1 MALIGYARVST
12 QDQNMA
18 MQIDALREYGCE
30 RIFEEKRSGKAK
42 ERPQLEAMFDYLRE
56 GDTVVVWK
64 LDRLGRSMRDL
75 LDLTERMEQ
84 RGIGF
89 VSIKDGIDMTD
100 ATGRLYFHLMAC
112 LAEFERDLIS
122 ERTKAGLAAARA
134 RGRQGGRKPA
144 DPKKLEQAY
153 ILYDSQTV
161 SVADIC
167 KMVGISETTFYRY
180 NKERKVAETNKE
192 AADEQV

>member
-12 QDQNMA
+12 EDQSLDL
-18 MQIDALREYGCE
+18 QRDALKERGCG
-30 RIFEEKRSGKAK
+30 RIFEEKVSGKTK
-42 ERPQLEAMFDYLRE
+42 ERPQLKAMLGYLRDGE
-56 GDTVVVWK
+56 DTVVIYK
-64 LDRLGRSMRDL
+64 LDRLGRSMKDL
-75 LDLTERMEQ
+75 IEITEALAG
-84 RGIGF
+84 RGIGLI
-89 VSIKDGIDMTD
+89 SIRDGIDMTT

-122 ERTKAGLAAARA
+122 ERTRAGLASARA

-153 ILYDSQTV
+153 LLYDSNTL

-180 NKERKVAETNKE
+180 NKERKAAERKGSG
-192 AADEQV
+192 DE

>member
-30 RIFEEKRSGKAK
+30 RIFEEKRSGKTK

-84 RGIGF
+84 QGIGF

-122 ERTKAGLAAARA
+122 ERTKAGLEAARA
-134 RGRQGGRKPA
+134 RGRKGGRKPA
-144 DPKKLEQAY
+144 DAKKLEQAF
-153 ILYDSQTV
+153 ILYDTGSL
-161 SVADIC
+161 SVDDVCTMA
-167 KMVGISETTFYRY
+167 GISRSTFFKY
-180 NKERKVAETNKE
+180 NKQRKAAEEKR
-192 AADEQV
+192 EQQ